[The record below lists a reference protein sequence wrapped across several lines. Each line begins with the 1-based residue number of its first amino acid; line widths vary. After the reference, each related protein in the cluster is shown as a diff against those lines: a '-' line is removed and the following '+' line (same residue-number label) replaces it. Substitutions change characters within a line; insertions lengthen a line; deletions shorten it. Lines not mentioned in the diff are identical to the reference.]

1 MKTPVFHFQEEVL
14 TDAPL
19 ELIKEKLAAGL
30 PCLKACPGL
39 QAPHACGE
47 GIVLRWQNHLL
58 GAVEEGTLRAEPHPT
73 GAHLKLDGR
82 IRGWSAFLVL
92 GWIRFRTDRLL
103 ENLVKELE

>member
-1 MKTPVFHFQEEVL
+1 
-14 TDAPL
+14 
-19 ELIKEKLAAGL
+19 
-30 PCLKACPGL
+30 
-39 QAPHACGE
+39 
-47 GIVLRWQNHLL
+47 
-58 GAVEEGTLRAEPHPT
+58 VEEGTLRAEPHPT